1 MSMFQYPSFDA
12 SGVKILSRA
21 GEKDNDMMMDVDVY
35 QMKKGDTRTFQDKD
49 QETAVMLVTGDIT
62 YAWEGKTE
70 KAHRESFIKESPWC
84 VHVCKG
90 VEVTVTANEESE
102 VLVQKTVNDKSFP
115 SVFYRPE
122 DVNSKELGTG
132 VWEDRMLRTVRTI
145 FDYTNAPYS
154 NMVNGEVINHQGSWS
169 SYTPHGHPQPEVYYY
184 RFERPEGFGACFQT
198 KGEKSNMPG
207 DENGEEIF
215 LIKDGSVAHIKP
227 GRLHSQATAP
237 AYDMYYCWMIRHLE
251 GNPWTDRV
259 VDPRYEWIDENMYAG
274 MNGAE

>member
-21 GEKDNDMMMDVDVY
+21 GDKDNDMMMDIDVY
-35 QMKKGDTRTFQDKD
+35 KMKKGDTRSFTDGS
-49 QETAVMLVTGDIT
+49 QETAVMLVIGDIT
-62 YAWEGKTE
+62 YEWEGKKET
-70 KAHRESFIKESPWC
+70 AHRENFIKEAPWC

-90 VEVTVTANEESE
+90 VTVTVTANEESE
-102 VLVQKTVNDKSFP
+102 VLVQKTENDKTFD

-122 DVNSKELGTG
+122 DVSNKELGTG

-169 SYTPHGHPQPEVYYY
+169 SYTPHWHPQPEVYYY

-198 KGEKSNMPG
+198 KGETSNMPG
-207 DENGEEIF
+207 DETGEEIF

-237 AYDMYYCWMIRHLE
+237 AYDMYYCWMIRHLP